1 MPRRSREEQKA
12 AQAELDRARRI
23 LDARAARIQRIQTT
37 SLWPG
42 ILPRPSPSHRSWWEA
57 GTCGIER
64 TGHGEM
70 RCCLLCRSPTN
81 GAPHLLGRCCGF
93 PGPRPEISMCS
104 CHIHFGT
111 RLQLGEWERGAS
123 APEPVFGGA
132 PASRTSR
139 LRGCCP
145 QIPLQSSG
153 PPSFGLQRH
162 ELTALVRK
170 VLASIHKEATCCIG
184 GDFRFP
190 RPPWYGRAARVPGH
204 RSRSKDCRIIRPGA
218 LEIKDE
224 DEATGPSGPSP

>member
-1 MPRRSREEQKA
+1 MFVLNAANELKCRVAAERSRRPPK
-12 AQAELDRARRI
+12 R
-23 LDARAARIQRIQTT
+23 
-37 SLWPG
+37 SLIEPAGSWTPEPPGSNGSRPSIIPIFWPG

-57 GTCGIER
+57 GTCGKER

-153 PPSFGLQRH
+153 PPLIVRAPEARANSFGAESSGKYLQGSHMLHR
-162 ELTALVRK
+162 
-170 VLASIHKEATCCIG
+170 

-190 RPPWYGRAARVPGH
+190 RPPWYGRAARMAWAPEPVKRLPDH
-204 RSRSKDCRIIRPGA
+204 SARS
-218 LEIKDE
+218 
-224 DEATGPSGPSP
+224 T